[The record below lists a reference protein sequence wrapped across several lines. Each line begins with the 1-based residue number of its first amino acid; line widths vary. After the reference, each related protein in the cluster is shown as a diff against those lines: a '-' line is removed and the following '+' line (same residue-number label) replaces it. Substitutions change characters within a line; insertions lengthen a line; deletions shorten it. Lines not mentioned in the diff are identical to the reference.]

1 MHILNALATHFRDA
15 AWIGRHDQEV
25 TFWTG
30 VGLAAGI
37 VVPVCALLVVLHN
50 MQRTNVD
57 AKIGRVEVRI
67 DNVGAQI
74 EAMANQL
81 RVEARDLIQPLRK
94 DLDEHRYEMAQLGQA
109 LQESDLYKVIGEVQ
123 EDLTRIHDEVTAMR
137 KDRDA

>member
-1 MHILNALATHFRDA
+1 
-15 AWIGRHDQEV
+15 
-25 TFWTG
+25 
-30 VGLAAGI
+30 
-37 VVPVCALLVVLHN
+37 